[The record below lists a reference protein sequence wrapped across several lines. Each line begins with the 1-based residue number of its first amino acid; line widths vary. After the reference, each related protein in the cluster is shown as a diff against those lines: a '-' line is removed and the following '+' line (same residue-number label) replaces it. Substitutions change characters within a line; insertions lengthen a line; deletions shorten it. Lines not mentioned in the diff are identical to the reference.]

1 MAVNIARCEAMAR
14 VRWCS
19 YFRKHPYATPRGPVI
34 QKVQFTATEVAP
46 DRDAVLEH
54 QGIPVGTSVK
64 DHIEELYQQ
73 AVELLAET
81 ISPAGIM
88 CDISAEDFAG
98 VYEGDG
104 RNDGKTPV
112 GDMFARADHLA
123 LFVVTLGE
131 RTCSEI
137 TERFAAN
144 DFAIACMLDAAASIA
159 ADQLA
164 ETIEGRFGQELADR
178 GWTPDHG
185 GVLRYSPGYCGWHIS
200 GQKKLFEFLDP
211 GKIGVTLR
219 DSFLM
224 EPLKSVSGV
233 IIAGP
238 REIHKFPINFGFCK
252 QCKTRSCRQ
261 RLRELYAS

>member
-233 IIAGP
+233 IIAGS
-238 REIHKFPINFGFCK
+238 REIHKFPIDFDFCEH
-252 QCKTRSCRQ
+252 CKTRSCRQ
-261 RLRELYAS
+261 RLRALYTR

>member
-104 RNDGKTPV
+104 RNEDKTPV
-112 GDMFARADHLA
+112 GDIFSRADHLA

-131 RTCSEI
+131 RTSSE
-137 TERFAAN
+137 TTNRFGSN
-144 DFAIACMLDAAASIA
+144 DFAVASMLDAAASIA
-159 ADQLA
+159 ADQAA
-164 ETIEGRFGQELADR
+164 ELMERRFRDELTGQNWNPEN
-178 GWTPDHG
+178 G

-211 GKIGVTLR
+211 SQIGVTLR

-238 REIHKFPINFGFCK
+238 REIHNFPINFGFCK
-252 QCKTRSCRQ
+252 QCETRSCRQ
-261 RLRELYAS
+261 RLRALYTR

>member
-1 MAVNIARCEAMAR
+1 
-14 VRWCS
+14 
-19 YFRKHPYATPRGPVI
+19 VI
-34 QKVQFTATEVAP
+34 QKVQFSATDVAP

-73 AVELLAET
+73 AVELLADT
-81 ISPAGIM
+81 VSPAGIM

-104 RNDGKTPV
+104 RNEDKTPV
-112 GDMFARADHLA
+112 GDIFSRADHLA

-137 TERFAAN
+137 TMRFAAN
-144 DFAIACMLDAAASIA
+144 DYAIASMLDAAASIA
-159 ADQLA
+159 ADQTA
-164 ETIEGRFGQELADR
+164 ELIEGRFGRELADR
-178 GWTPDHG
+178 GWTPDNG

-200 GQKKLFEFLDP
+200 GQRKLFEFLDP
-211 GKIGVTLR
+211 GQIDVTLR

-252 QCKTRSCRQ
+252 QCETRSCRQ
-261 RLRELYAS
+261 RLRALYAH

>member
-261 RLRELYAS
+261 RLRALYAS